1 MGRGLEVEGQ
11 EVARQEQK
19 SWEVGQGQELGGLGR
34 GLRASSIGPSDSMNH
49 VVCPVCTLLGV
60 GTHSGGTLPMPAPD
74 RPPALSAPGNQRMTL
89 VQPGATSLK
98 VLSPTLSVHGQLSRV
113 GVG

>member
-49 VVCPVCTLLGV
+49 VVCPVCTLLAWAHIAEVPFPCLPLTGLLPSV
-60 GTHSGGTLPMPAPD
+60 PQGTKG
-74 RPPALSAPGNQRMTL
+74 
-89 VQPGATSLK
+89 
-98 VLSPTLSVHGQLSRV
+98 
-113 GVG
+113 